1 MARELIHGSLATLVL
16 GYFFLYPL
24 FIMEPADFILL
35 DLEEGLAFSIFIIL
49 PLGMVFLVGI
59 LLFFVARLSPLCFGL
74 GGF

>member
-35 DLEEGLAFSIFIIL
+35 DLAEGLAFSIFIIL
-49 PLGMVFLVGI
+49 PLGMVFFVAI
-59 LLFFVARLSPLCFGL
+59 LLAFVARLTPLDFGF